1 MTTRAVTLQ
10 CTVYIVHVYTVHVYL
25 YLIIESL
32 TVFKGSWKNCAKKIE
47 TFPPNIATVST
58 LKHCLF
64 LPTLLPSNPKNQ
76 PTPEI
81 QHSTR
86 TSVLFDTAE
95 RTVRAVFDTD
105 KNLTFYMDGFT
116 QDSAVGAKLYLGY
129 EGANLYKNVTVD
141 FVGNSTGKHMVGLL
155 VSF

>member
-1 MTTRAVTLQ
+1 MMYNYLNFEIKKKLLDHWQ
-10 CTVYIVHVYTVHVYL
+10 CLKVRGKIAP
-25 YLIIESL
+25 
-32 TVFKGSWKNCAKKIE
+32 KNIE
-47 TFPPNIATVST
+47 TFPPNIAQ
-58 LKHCLF
+58 
-64 LPTLLPSNPKNQ
+64 NQ

-86 TSVLFDTAE
+86 TSVLFDTAG

-116 QDSAVGAKLYLGY
+116 RDSAVGAKLYLGY

-155 VSF
+155 VSFYRALLFAYQILYRSIEHNNIGGRGTF